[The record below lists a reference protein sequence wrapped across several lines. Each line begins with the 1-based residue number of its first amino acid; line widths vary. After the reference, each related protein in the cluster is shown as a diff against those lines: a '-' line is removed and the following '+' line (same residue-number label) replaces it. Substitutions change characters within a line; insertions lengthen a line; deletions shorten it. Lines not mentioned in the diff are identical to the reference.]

1 MRNACHVPP
10 HHQKHSFRHTKHTH
24 ARIHS
29 NTLTPWSTNSHGT
42 LLKPPSVETEE
53 LLKVSITWIMCCM
66 NNVFF
71 PLVSPFSIINAEKQ
85 ELHLHKKTK
94 SAWVLMGIFTKGNK
108 LVWLDT
114 NTQMRTYGLFSFVSI
129 SLSDTHTHPFLFD
142 VCQSSTIPYSLP
154 CLLPNKSSLIKK
166 EKAELL

>member
-10 HHQKHSFRHTKHTH
+10 HHRKHSFRHETRKTNTHTH
-24 ARIHS
+24 THIDS

-66 NNVFF
+66 NNVFLCSF
-71 PLVSPFSIINAEKQ
+71 PLLQSLMRKSRSFTCPRRQSPPDSWWAYLLKATSWSG
-85 ELHLHKKTK
+85 L
-94 SAWVLMGIFTKGNK
+94 
-108 LVWLDT
+108 
-114 NTQMRTYGLFSFVSI
+114 TQTRKCEPMDFFPFVS
-129 SLSDTHTHPFLFD
+129 LSVSHIHRHTQRHPFLFD

-154 CLLPNKSSLIKK
+154 LSPPK
-166 EKAELL
+166 

>member
-71 PLVSPFSIINAEKQ
+71 RSFPLFQSLMRKSRSFTCTRRQSPPESWWAYLLKATSWSGLTQ
-85 ELHLHKKTK
+85 TRKCELMDFFPL
-94 SAWVLMGIFTKGNK
+94 
-108 LVWLDT
+108 
-114 NTQMRTYGLFSFVSI
+114 
-129 SLSDTHTHPFLFD
+129 SLSLFLTHTHIHSCLMFANHPR
-142 VCQSSTIPYSLP
+142 SLTACP
-154 CLLPNKSSLIKK
+154 ASYQISLH
-166 EKAELL
+166 